1 MKKILVILAIIAMFV
16 SCNNVSGDKNT
27 TETEVDS
34 TITVDTTSITMDS
47 LRVDTLVIE

>member
-1 MKKILVILAIIAMFV
+1 MKKILVMLAIVAMFV
-16 SCNNVSGDKNT
+16 SCSNVSGNKNT
-27 TETEVDS
+27 TEVDS